1 MKKPGPNLTAWDG
14 FNDSC
19 CMWQRHKG
27 SNYFRNDKPNRPLRS
42 HQVPVMVGRSEP
54 GTARA
59 TTPGETKMDGR
70 VLFRPSIPGAVPL
83 VLS

>member
-1 MKKPGPNLTAWDG
+1 MIH
-14 FNDSC
+14 C
-19 CMWQRHKG
+19 CLWQRDKG
-27 SNYFRNDKPNRPLRS
+27 SNYFRNDKRNRPLRS